1 MVQVPFFFFFICL
14 AAVSGAAAFA
24 PVSML
29 IPFIPVS
36 FFIPVSVAAGA
47 MAGGGVAVDVV
58 SVMVELVSFVLQAAT
73 ANRAATTT
81 RRFIY
86 DLLGR
91 GGGTSARYSKT
102 DSPRTRTSCP

>member
-1 MVQVPFFFFFICL
+1 VHESYCSGPYFFFFV
-14 AAVSGAAAFA
+14 AVEFGVAAFM
-24 PVSML
+24 PVS
-29 IPFIPVS
+29 IFIFIAVS
-36 FFIPVSVAAGA
+36 FFMPVSAAAGA
-47 MAGGGVAVDVV
+47 MAGGVALDVE

-91 GGGTSARYSKT
+91 GGGTSARY
-102 DSPRTRTSCP
+102 C